1 MGALRALRSGLQ
13 AVWPLPPL
21 LLLVV
26 VVAEIAWALGG
37 PVTKGVVVVAM
48 INLILVV
55 GLYVFVGNSGVLSF
69 GSIGFAAIGAYTS
82 GLLVIPTDQK
92 EILQPDLPGVIAQ
105 THLGSV
111 GATLTGGL
119 VAALV
124 AAAFAIPLMRLN
136 GIAAG
141 LATFAML
148 VIIRTV
154 ANSWTTVTNGAAGL
168 SGLPVTTS
176 KNAALT
182 WALLAIVAGF
192 IFQSTGLGL
201 RLRGSREDDVAARS
215 LGVGVR
221 TERRVAWVVQAFIM
235 GVGGGLYAQYLGSFN
250 ASFFYLALTFTT
262 LAMLVVGGMT
272 SLSGAV
278 IGSLTI
284 SFIAEVLHRVEQGAD
299 IGALHI
305 PSRPGLREVGLA
317 GIMLVLL
324 ILRPRGLT
332 NGRELPWPPS
342 GGLRRLR
349 SRRPAPSDL
358 PPADAG
364 VWPR

>member
-1 MGALRALRSGLQ
+1 MSALRALRTGLR
-13 AVWPLPPL
+13 AVWPLPA
-21 LLLVV
+21 LLVL
-26 VVAEIAWALGG
+26 VVAAVQIAWATGG
-37 PVTKGVVVVAM
+37 SVTKSVVVVAM

-55 GLYVFVGNSGVLSF
+55 GLYVFVGNSGVFSF
-69 GSIGFAAIGAYTS
+69 GSIGFASIGAYTS
-82 GLLVIPTDQK
+82 GLLVIPADQK
-92 EILQPDLPGVIAQ
+92 AILQPDLPKFIAH
-105 THLGSV
+105 THFGSI
-111 GATLTGGL
+111 GATLMGGL

-124 AAAFAIPLMRLN
+124 AGAFAIPLMRLN

-154 ANSWTTVTNGAAGL
+154 ANSWTAVTNGAAGL

-176 KNAALT
+176 KNDAMT
-182 WALLAIVAGF
+182 WALIAIAAGF
-192 IFQSTGLGL
+192 AFQSTALGL

-221 TERRVAWVVQAFIM
+221 MERRSAWVVHAFIM
-235 GVGGGLYAQYLGSFN
+235 GVGGGLYGQYLGSFN

-272 SLSGAV
+272 SLTGAV

-284 SFIAEVLHRVEQGAD
+284 SFIAEFLHRVEQGANF
-299 IGALHI
+299 GPFHI
-305 PSRPGLREVGLA
+305 PARPGLREVGLA
-317 GIMLVLL
+317 IIMGAIL
-324 ILRPRGLT
+324 ILRPRGLA
-332 NGRELPWPPS
+332 NGRELPWPRR
-342 GGLRRLR
+342 GGLR
-349 SRRPAPSDL
+349 SRQPVPTDL

-364 VWPR
+364 VSPP